1 MSSKPQEPN
10 VLRPDD
16 SALRAPDF
24 SLRQLSY
31 FLAAAQFQSIQQA
44 AAALHVSAP
53 AISAAIAHLESML
66 GVSLFRRRH
75 ARGVI
80 LTEEGSAFAVQCRGV
95 LQDARE
101 MASAGALDRN
111 ALSGQVRVGCLTTFA
126 PLVIPSLL
134 TVARRQIPGVRL
146 SWTEGH
152 HEYLIESLRTGT
164 LDLAV
169 LYDFEIPSGIQSVT
183 LRDAPLQAVLPVTH
197 ALAGNLSLS
206 PEDLTT
212 EPFILLDLPRTREY
226 MLTAFSSHGVLP
238 RITET
243 VHSLSMLLGLVAAG
257 HGFSL
262 LNFCPPYMVPG
273 VGRVVSRPFQAM
285 VRQPSIVVAYSY
297 RYHYPRV
304 AAAIVECL
312 SAIVDDLPMHAD

>member
-1 MSSKPQEPN
+1 VTSN
-10 VLRPDD
+10 VQDLNTRSGDN
-16 SALRAPDF
+16 ALRAPDF

-31 FLAAAQFQSIQQA
+31 FLAAAQYQSVQQA

-53 AISAAIAHLESML
+53 AVSAAIAHLEATL
-66 GVSLFRRRH
+66 GVALFRRRH

-80 LTEEGSAFAVQCRGV
+80 LTEEGSAFAVQCRGI
-95 LQDARE
+95 LQNARE
-101 MASAGALDRN
+101 MASVGALDRH

-126 PLVIPSLL
+126 PLVIPALL
-134 TVARRQIPGVRL
+134 REVKGKLPRARL
-146 SWTEGH
+146 TWAEGH

-183 LRDAPLQAVLPVTH
+183 LRDAPLQAVLPASH
-197 ALAGNLSLS
+197 ALAANASLS
-206 PEDLTT
+206 PADLTT

-243 VHSLSMLLGLVAAG
+243 VHSFSMLLGLVAAG

-273 VGRVVSRPFQAM
+273 LGRVVSRPFQAM

-312 SAIVDDLPMHAD
+312 SAIVDELPMQAD

>member
-1 MSSKPQEPN
+1 MSSNIQDPN
-10 VLRPDD
+10 ARAGDN
-16 SALRAPDF
+16 ALRAPDF

-31 FLAAAQFQSIQQA
+31 FLAAAQYQSVQQA

-53 AISAAIAHLESML
+53 AVSAAIAHLESML
-66 GVSLFRRRH
+66 GVPLFRRRH

-80 LTEEGSAFAVQCRGV
+80 LTEEGSAFANQCRGI
-95 LQDARE
+95 LQNARE
-101 MASAGALDRN
+101 MASASSLDRH
-111 ALSGQVRVGCLTTFA
+111 ALSGQLRVGCLTTFA
-126 PLVIPSLL
+126 PLVIPALL
-134 TVARRQIPGVRL
+134 TATRQQIPGARL
-146 SWTEGH
+146 TWAEGH
-152 HEYLIESLRTGT
+152 HEYLIEALRTGT

-169 LYDFEIPSGIQSVT
+169 LYDFEIPSGIQTVK
-183 LRDAPLQAVLPVTH
+183 LRDAPLQAVLPSTH
-197 ALAGNLSLS
+197 PLAAHPGLS
-206 PEDLTT
+206 PSDLTT

-243 VHSLSMLLGLVAAG
+243 VSSISMLLGLVAAG
-257 HGFSL
+257 HGFAL
-262 LNFCPPYMVPG
+262 LNFCPPYLVPG

-304 AAAIVECL
+304 AAAIVECI
-312 SAIVDDLPMHAD
+312 STIVDDLPMQAD